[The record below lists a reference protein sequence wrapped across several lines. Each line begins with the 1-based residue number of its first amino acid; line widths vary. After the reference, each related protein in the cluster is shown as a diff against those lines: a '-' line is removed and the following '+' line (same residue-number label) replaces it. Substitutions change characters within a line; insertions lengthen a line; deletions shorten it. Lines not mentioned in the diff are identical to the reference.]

1 MRAAFI
7 VSLILAIAA
16 IAASLEASETKQLH
30 LADTSNEPPSTAVL
44 GEAGDDE
51 DDDEPFFTS
60 LLNVRQNTGFL
71 LRESTSTASGK
82 KGRAAEQRKK
92 ATEKAAEQRKK
103 ATEKA
108 AEQRKKA
115 AEKTAEQRK
124 KAAAERDRK
133 RVAERDRKRI
143 AEMARKKAPERA
155 QKRVAERDR
164 KRVAEHARKKA
175 AAQAMKTA
183 DEDDDE
189 ADPKKSKTGKRIQE
203 QIGKQNAEQSE
214 KKTKEQ
220 AAKEVG
226 WKAEHLEK
234 KTKGQAAK
242 EDEKK
247 HQEKSAKAEEDK
259 KVKHNDSGNEGCTKP
274 VVFYSDCEFR
284 NVVSKLMIRDGMT
297 LEKVVGSPRGVFA
310 AEGCR
315 VSLYSKSSLTFSNKD
330 PSQALLIKGDGV
342 NRCLKDNKIDMVP
355 VAVEIHHDI
364 DESKLAREIKDMKS
378 ALQQMPMPTR
388 RL

>member
-103 ATEKA
+103 A

-143 AEMARKKAPERA
+143 AEMARKKTPERVR
-155 QKRVAERDR
+155 KRVAERDR

-247 HQEKSAKAEEDK
+247 HQDKSAKAEEDK
-259 KVKHNDSGNEGCTKP
+259 KVKHDDSGNEGCTKP

-315 VSLYSKSSLTFSNKD
+315 VSLYSKSSLTFLNKD

-364 DESKLAREIKDMKS
+364 DESKLAREIKEMKS

>member
-71 LRESTSTASGK
+71 LRESTSTAWGK
-82 KGRAAEQRKK
+82 KGR
-92 ATEKAAEQRKK
+92 AAEQRKK

-143 AEMARKKAPERA
+143 AEMARKKTPERVR
-155 QKRVAERDR
+155 KRVAERDR

-247 HQEKSAKAEEDK
+247 HQDKSAKAEEDK
-259 KVKHNDSGNEGCTKP
+259 KVKHDDSGNEGCTKP

-364 DESKLAREIKDMKS
+364 DESKLAREIKEMKS

>member
-103 ATEKA
+103 A
-108 AEQRKKA
+108 

-143 AEMARKKAPERA
+143 AEMARKKTPERVR
-155 QKRVAERDR
+155 KRVAERDR
-164 KRVAEHARKKA
+164 KRVAEHARKKAAEHAWKKA

-247 HQEKSAKAEEDK
+247 HQDKSAKAEEDK
-259 KVKHNDSGNEGCTKP
+259 KVKHDDSGNEGCTKP

-315 VSLYSKSSLTFSNKD
+315 VSLYSKSSLTFLNKD

-364 DESKLAREIKDMKS
+364 DESKLAREIKEMKS

>member
-103 ATEKA
+103 A
-108 AEQRKKA
+108 

-143 AEMARKKAPERA
+143 AEMARKKTPERVR
-155 QKRVAERDR
+155 KRVAERDR

-247 HQEKSAKAEEDK
+247 HQDKSAKAEEDK
-259 KVKHNDSGNEGCTKP
+259 KVKHDDSGNEGCTKP

-315 VSLYSKSSLTFSNKD
+315 VSLYSKSSLTFLNKD

>member
-16 IAASLEASETKQLH
+16 VAASLEASETKQLH

-103 ATEKA
+103 A
-108 AEQRKKA
+108 

-133 RVAERDRKRI
+133 RVAERGRKRI
-143 AEMARKKAPERA
+143 AEMARKKTPERVR
-155 QKRVAERDR
+155 KRVAERDR
-164 KRVAEHARKKA
+164 KRVAEHARKKAAEHAWKKA

-315 VSLYSKSSLTFSNKD
+315 VSLYSKSSLTFLNKD

>member
-143 AEMARKKAPERA
+143 AEMARKKTPERVR
-155 QKRVAERDR
+155 KRVAERDR

-364 DESKLAREIKDMKS
+364 DESKLAREIKEMKS

>member
-103 ATEKA
+103 A
-108 AEQRKKA
+108 

-143 AEMARKKAPERA
+143 AEMARKKTPERVR
-155 QKRVAERDR
+155 KRVAERDR
-164 KRVAEHARKKA
+164 KRVAEHARKKAAEHARKKA

-247 HQEKSAKAEEDK
+247 HQDKSAKAEEDK
-259 KVKHNDSGNEGCTKP
+259 KVKHDDSGNEGCTKP

>member
-1 MRAAFI
+1 
-7 VSLILAIAA
+7 
-16 IAASLEASETKQLH
+16 
-30 LADTSNEPPSTAVL
+30 
-44 GEAGDDE
+44 
-51 DDDEPFFTS
+51 
-60 LLNVRQNTGFL
+60 
-71 LRESTSTASGK
+71 
-82 KGRAAEQRKK
+82 
-92 ATEKAAEQRKK
+92 
-103 ATEKA
+103 
-108 AEQRKKA
+108 
-115 AEKTAEQRK
+115 
-124 KAAAERDRK
+124 
-133 RVAERDRKRI
+133 
-143 AEMARKKAPERA
+143 MARKKTPERVR
-155 QKRVAERDR
+155 KRVAERDR
-164 KRVAEHARKKA
+164 KRVAEHARKKAAEHAWKKA

-364 DESKLAREIKDMKS
+364 DESKLAREIKEMKS

>member
-103 ATEKA
+103 A
-108 AEQRKKA
+108 

-143 AEMARKKAPERA
+143 AEMARKKTPERVR
-155 QKRVAERDR
+155 KRVAERDR

-247 HQEKSAKAEEDK
+247 HQDKSAKAEEDK
-259 KVKHNDSGNEGCTKP
+259 KVKHDDSGNEGCTKP

-364 DESKLAREIKDMKS
+364 DESKLAREIKEMKS